1 MTQRLCSMTGFAREA
16 GFLGDGTAFAWEMK
30 SVNGRGLELRFRL
43 PPGLDALEGPA
54 REAAA
59 KRFKRGNVQIGLTLK
74 QEGRAPLSPDMAALD
89 RMVELAQGLAA
100 RLGTETPRAEALL
113 ALPGIFR
120 AEQTELS
127 EAEEEARRSALLAAF
142 QRALAALWESRAAEG
157 ARLAGILTALLDEI
171 EALCAAAAQATE
183 ISIAALKAGRKL
195 LFCGNGGSAADAQ
208 HWAGELV
215 SRFHYDRPGLPAI
228 ALTTDSSILTA
239 IGNDYGYERV
249 FARQVEALGVAG
261 DVLVAIST
269 SGNSPNVVAAI
280 EAARA
285 QGLATIGFTGQGGG
299 LMATL
304 CDVCIRIPSTST
316 PRIQEG
322 HEVLGHALC
331 ALIEATLFPRPAG

>member
-1 MTQRLCSMTGFAREA
+1 MPDPKEI
-16 GFLGDGTAFAWEMK
+16 
-30 SVNGRGLELRFRL
+30 
-43 PPGLDALEGPA
+43 
-54 REAAA
+54 AAA
-59 KRFKRGNVQIGLTLK
+59 ISATARLLDT
-74 QEGRAPLSPDMAALD
+74 MAAD
-89 RMVELAQGLAA
+89 A
-100 RLGTETPRAEALL
+100 
-113 ALPGIFR
+113 
-120 AEQTELS
+120 
-127 EAEEEARRSALLAAF
+127 
-142 QRALAALWESRAAEG
+142 
-157 ARLAGILTALLDEI
+157 
-171 EALCAAAAQATE
+171 ALCAAAAQATE
-183 ISIAALKAGRKL
+183 ISIAALRAGRKL

-239 IGNDYGYERV
+239 IGNDYGYDRV

-280 EAARA
+280 EAARG

-299 LMATL
+299 RMAAL

-322 HEVLGHALC
+322 HEVLGHAVC